1 METKEKTATASLVEK
16 IGREYES
23 MRERWWDM
31 TADELVDKAEDIS
44 AAKFIKENI
53 GSGVNSNEAEYLL
66 SIKEPLSAIME
77 TIRYRYDVRNI
88 AECEW
93 FSEHLYDLCD
103 KRDLDA
109 DVEFEETESSG
120 MTMK

>member
-1 METKEKTATASLVEK
+1 METKEKTATVSLVEK
-16 IGREYES
+16 IGREYET

-31 TADELVDKAEDIS
+31 TADELVNKAEDIS

-53 GSGVNSNEAEYLL
+53 GSCVNSDEAEYLL
-66 SIKEPLSAIME
+66 SIKEPLAAIME

-109 DVEFEETESSG
+109 DVEFEESESSG